1 MTISLPAITTR
12 TEQDNDLNSVQE
24 FPMKVLRFFAL
35 WFFSLSAASAG
46 TLEEL
51 KDVPASKYEIG
62 KLKLSMLAFEK
73 SIEFNQ
79 REVGQSGFVITQ
91 FRTEE
96 FIGHLLLVA
105 SMTGDS
111 KDVNKQTCQEL
122 LEAIRDNI
130 NFTDIVLDLWN
141 DLTGEQLIALKQ
153 EVLLKAEL
161 FSKTNQNIKVDCR

>member
-1 MTISLPAITTR
+1 MRLFAIFAFWLFT
-12 TEQDNDLNSVQE
+12 LSVT
-24 FPMKVLRFFAL
+24 
-35 WFFSLSAASAG
+35 SAG

-51 KDVPASKYEIG
+51 KGVPASKYEIG

-96 FIGHLLLVA
+96 FIGHLVLVA
-105 SMTGDS
+105 SMTGNS
-111 KDVNKQTCQEL
+111 KDVNKQTCQNL
-122 LEAIRDNI
+122 LEAIRENI

-141 DLTGEQLIALKQ
+141 DLSGEQLIALKQ

-161 FSKTNQNIKVDCR
+161 FSKDNRGIKTDCR